1 MSATRSPIQLV
12 ADGDPNGVSRCLEA
26 YGGLVWTLAS
36 RWLGRSV
43 EAEDLVQDVFIE
55 LWRVAERYDP
65 AKSSEATF
73 VTLITRRRL
82 IDRTRRMT
90 RRPAPEPLA
99 DWDKPAES
107 RSPEE
112 TAVLSEEAEAAAKA
126 LEQLPD
132 DHRQVL
138 RLVVMEGRTHR
149 EVAEALELPVGT
161 VKTWVRRGLIR
172 VREFLQTPPSA
183 TPPQA
188 TA

>member
-1 MSATRSPIQLV
+1 MSATRSPIQQV

-36 RWLGRSV
+36 RWLGPSAD
-43 EAEDLVQDVFIE
+43 AEDLVQDVFIE

-65 AKSSEATF
+65 TKSSEATF

-82 IDRTRRMT
+82 IDRTRRLT
-90 RRPAPEPLA
+90 RRPTPEALA
-99 DWDKPAES
+99 DWDKPCENHQPDEA
-107 RSPEE
+107 
-112 TAVLSEEAEAAAKA
+112 AMLSEEAQAAAKA
-126 LEQLPD
+126 LDELPE
-132 DHRQVL
+132 DHRRVL
-138 RLVVMEGRTHR
+138 HLVVMEGRTHR

-172 VREFLQTPPSA
+172 VREHLQSPPPSLPA
-183 TPPQA
+183 QA